1 MKKPKRYCGACDVWV
16 SASQVTCKACGADTE
31 KAAK

>member
-1 MKKPKRYCGACDVWV
+1 MKTPKRYCGACDVWV
-16 SASQVTCKACGADTE
+16 PASQTICKACGADTE